1 VSWRARALSW
11 RARALSWRAHA
22 LSWRI
27 RAGVNT
33 ALTAFSPTVALPGRE
48 HQPMRLALVLCSALV
63 AVVPAQAETH
73 IFVVAANA
81 DGYGIDRCL
90 AAGEAC
96 GTAVA
101 TAYCRARD
109 FEHAVSF
116 RKVARDELTGT
127 VTAATCAGS
136 CDDYVAI
143 ECER

>member
-1 VSWRARALSW
+1 
-11 RARALSWRAHA
+11 
-22 LSWRI
+22 
-27 RAGVNT
+27 
-33 ALTAFSPTVALPGRE
+33 
-48 HQPMRLALVLCSALV
+48 MRLALVLCSTLVVATLV
-63 AVVPAQAETH
+63 AALPARAETR
-73 IFVVAANA
+73 IFVIATNT
-81 DGYGIDRCL
+81 DGYGVDRCL

-116 RKVARDELTGT
+116 RKVERAELTGT
-127 VTAATCAGS
+127 VTAATCTGP